1 MDKIAL
7 KYQEEYLDTIRR
19 EEMVRKRKE
28 SRNIRFD
35 LLRAY
40 QEKEISLKQLKDEL
54 MVYYESR
61 VIVNRLCLTVSFKL
75 PPTALVYMDLEVVL
89 RKEFI
94 NRSEMLRVIIR
105 EYMDR
110 YSERFV
116 HDLLSNT
123 D

>member
-61 VIVNRLCLTVSFKL
+61 VIVNRQCLTVSFKL

-116 HDLLSNT
+116 HDLLSKE